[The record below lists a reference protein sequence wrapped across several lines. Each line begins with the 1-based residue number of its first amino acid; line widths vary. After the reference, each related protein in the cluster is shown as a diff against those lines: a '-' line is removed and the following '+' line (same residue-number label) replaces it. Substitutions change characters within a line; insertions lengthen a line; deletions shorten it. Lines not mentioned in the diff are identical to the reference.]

1 VAVKGRP
8 LSYFC
13 VILLWLLIAQP
24 LLAKPVGKGE
34 VANLAYGEVL
44 YQFYQEHY
52 FDAIVHLTAALQK
65 APMSEQGSDAELLL
79 GGLYLS
85 YGMHDEAERILN
97 QLLQDDD
104 NEALHDRVQFYL
116 AKSRYRRGLQ
126 RAAEASLKQIKTAL
140 PAAQQ
145 QEQQLI
151 HGQLLLDQS
160 RNEEA
165 VEQLSGLQ
173 GDSITALYGQYN
185 LAVAQ
190 LRLGNS
196 ANGQVL
202 LDKLGRMEVADEES
216 ATLRD
221 RANLTNG
228 SWFLQ
233 QGDIDQARNYLSLIR
248 INSMLSNDAIL
259 ATGWGYAEQEDY
271 PEALAHWLELSRQPP
286 AEPVVQDALLAIPYA
301 FLQLNAKPQAIEHYK
316 RAIDIYQQEIV
327 EVTAAQ
333 TAVQSDVFTNYY
345 LFGADTEGSTAISPY
360 LQSLVISH
368 PFQTA
373 LQSLRDLEAIKQN
386 LTRWAS
392 DLTTFDTMLAARQQ
406 NYEQKLPLLE
416 RSTAIKEF
424 QILQQR
430 EQQQRQK
437 LAQIKADGDTL
448 ALANS
453 KEKKSLARINAVES
467 RLPQL
472 ADKVDQEKV
481 TERTQFFHGILLW
494 QASLDYKGRLWS
506 AERGLRETEQLLDQV
521 KAQQNSLIAVRKQQP
536 IMFSNFEKQINTTA
550 DQIDYLLPVTA
561 DLINQQR
568 REIRVASL
576 AYLKQQQQR
585 LESYLTQAQFA
596 IAQIHDAALKQAE
609 GEAQ

>member
-1 VAVKGRP
+1 MAVKGSP

-13 VILLWLLIAQP
+13 AILLWLLTAQP
-24 LLAKPVGKGE
+24 LLAKPAGKGE

-44 YQFYQEHY
+44 YQFYQGRY

-65 APMSEQGSDAELLL
+65 APMAEQGSDAELLL

-126 RAAEASLKQIKTAL
+126 QAAETSLKQIKTAL
-140 PAAQQ
+140 PVAQQ

-160 RNEEA
+160 RDKEA
-165 VEQLSGLQ
+165 VEQLNNLQ
-173 GDSITALYGQYN
+173 GDAITALYGQYN
-185 LAVAQ
+185 LAIAQ
-190 LRLGNS
+190 LRLGNR
-196 ANGQVL
+196 ANGQAL
-202 LDKLGRMEVADEES
+202 LDKLGRMEVVDEES
-216 ATLRD
+216 AMLRD

-228 SWFLQ
+228 SWSLQ

-248 INSMLSNDAIL
+248 INSMLSNEAIL

-271 PEALAHWLELSRQPP
+271 PEALAHWLELSQQPP
-286 AEPVVQDALLAIPYA
+286 SEPVIQDVLLAIPYA

-316 RAIDIYQQEIV
+316 KAIDIYQQEMI

-333 TAVQSDVFTNYY
+333 TAVRSDAFTNHY
-345 LFGADTEGSTAISPY
+345 LFGAGTEGRTAISPY
-360 LQSLVISH
+360 LQPLVISH

-416 RSTAIKEF
+416 RSTAVKEF

-430 EQQQRQK
+430 EQQQRQR
-437 LAQIKADGDTL
+437 LAQIRADGDAL

-453 KEKKSLARINAVES
+453 KERKSLARIDAVER

-506 AERGLRETEQLLDQV
+506 AERGLRETEQLLEQV
-521 KAQQNSLIAVRKQQP
+521 QAQQNSLIAVRKQQP
-536 IMFSNFEKQINTTA
+536 IMFSNFKKQINTTA

-561 DLINQQR
+561 ELIDQQR
-568 REIRVASL
+568 REIRAASL

>member
-1 VAVKGRP
+1 MAVKGRP

-190 LRLGNS
+190 LRLGKS

-437 LAQIKADGDTL
+437 LAQIKADGDAL

-536 IMFSNFEKQINTTA
+536 IMFSNFKKQINTTA

>member
-1 VAVKGRP
+1 MAVKGRL
-8 LSYFC
+8 LSCFC
-13 VILLWLLIAQP
+13 IILLWLLLAQP

-104 NEALHDRVQFYL
+104 NEARHDRVQFYL

-190 LRLGNS
+190 LRLGKS

-437 LAQIKADGDTL
+437 LAQIKADGDVL

-453 KEKKSLARINAVES
+453 KEKKLLARINAVER

-585 LESYLTQAQFA
+585 LERYLTQAQFA

>member
-1 VAVKGRP
+1 MAVKGSP
-8 LSYFC
+8 FSYFC
-13 VILLWLLIAQP
+13 ATLLWLLIAQP
-24 LLAKPVGKGE
+24 LFAKPVGKGE

-165 VEQLSGLQ
+165 VEQLRGLQ

-190 LRLGNS
+190 LRLGKS

-271 PEALAHWLELSRQPP
+271 PEALAHWLELSRQPT

-316 RAIDIYQQEIV
+316 KAIDIYQQEIV

-345 LFGADTEGSTAISPY
+345 LFGEDTEGSTAISPY

-416 RSTAIKEF
+416 RSTAVKEF

-437 LAQIKADGDTL
+437 LAQIKADGDAL

-453 KEKKSLARINAVES
+453 KEKKSLARINAVER